1 MQYYHISDWKSY
13 PLSFVATLVVGLP
26 LTSRT
31 KMKRSTPYELVEFI
45 SDILRKDDDESQA
58 VGFDTAEEFEAVRA
72 KLFGGEN

>member
-26 LTSRT
+26 LASRT
-31 KMKRSTPYELVEFI
+31 KMRRSTPYELVEFI
-45 SDILRKDDDESQA
+45 SDIFHKDDEESD
-58 VGFDTAEEFEAVRA
+58 VTGFDTAEEFEAVRA